1 MEDIIEKAKMT
12 SKSVIE
18 KILPLV
24 DMLILTDLKK
34 QQLMKKGIQTPEI
47 FLLEQQKQQAQD
59 EIKQI
64 LTNANQ

>member
-24 DMLILTDLKK
+24 DMYILTDLKK

>member
-24 DMLILTDLKK
+24 DMYILTDLKK

-64 LTNANQ
+64 LTNANP

>member
-24 DMLILTDLKK
+24 DMYILTDLKK
-34 QQLMKKGIQTPEI
+34 QQLMKRGIQTPEI